1 MSVENKLEE
10 VKGNRQEALQ
20 GLQEAQTR
28 VQELTALI
36 QRQSGAITALEE
48 LIELSNAEGHVTSTA
63 PVHWSRRGHMAY
75 RTGSISLCAWS
86 GICRRS

>member
-20 GLQEAQTR
+20 RLQEAQPR

-48 LIELSNAEGHVTSTA
+48 LIGLSSADDSEGEDDNETS
-63 PVHWSRRGHMAY
+63 
-75 RTGSISLCAWS
+75 
-86 GICRRS
+86 

>member
-48 LIELSNAEGHVTSTA
+48 LIGLSSADDSKGEDDNETS
-63 PVHWSRRGHMAY
+63 
-75 RTGSISLCAWS
+75 
-86 GICRRS
+86 